1 MQGISPSKMQRLILA
16 LEKLDAITE
25 GIELLS
31 MMEHIIHPDD
41 FDLLSRFF
49 IFPGQD
55 VVMTDANC
63 IKLKLFM
70 AIGMMNQV
78 FNARFKIILRGGF
91 AVRMNILKAI
101 QTNSEFVPTLSMNH
115 LIITLANADLD
126 CLVVPETGIELST
139 QDQSDILGLLQ
150 MSIATTIERCTA
162 KQLESSLSK
171 RSEVSQSM
179 NTDLQRRMNRIS
191 EQMNALGGEDADS
204 QSRKMGLN
212 AQLQKLQTNMDSLV
226 ASVAPPYPFELKI
239 KNAAKST
246 LTTKLFWKTMKDTA
260 IELIDVTFMEA
271 HDPES
276 LYADASRMK
285 QIQLLSSN
293 VRWYYPGQDILFM
306 EYLNVIHA
314 VGLQIQRIHT
324 DQTIKPEDKQFEL
337 RKQEKMLTK
346 FKSRSQICYQLLTA
360 SERTQLHDSLPP
372 HLRAEFK
379 FASQTQMGGAKSR
392 RSKHKKRVRRTKK
405 RNSRKPRK

>member
-1 MQGISPSKMQRLILA
+1 MQGIAPSKMQKLIDL
-16 LEKLDAITE
+16 LKKMDEITE
-25 GIELLS
+25 GIKLLNG
-31 MMEHIIHPDD
+31 MQKEIIHPDD
-41 FDLLSRFF
+41 FVLLSRFF

-101 QTNSEFVPTLSMNH
+101 QTDSAFVTTKSMND
-115 LIITLANADLD
+115 LISTMANADLD

-139 QDQSDILGLLQ
+139 QDQSVIIRLLQ
-150 MSIATTIERCTA
+150 MSIETTVERFKA

-179 NTDLQRRMNRIS
+179 NPDLQGRMNRIS
-191 EQMNALGGEDADS
+191 EQIAALGGEDEES
-204 QSRKMGLN
+204 QSRKIALN
-212 AQLQKLQTNMDSLV
+212 AQLQRLQASMKSLV
-226 ASVAPPYPFELKI
+226 APVAPPYPVELEI
-239 KNAAKST
+239 KNAKNSA
-246 LTTKLFWKTMKDTA
+246 LTTKMFWKPMKDTA

-285 QIQLLSSN
+285 QIRLLSSN
-293 VRWYYPGQDILFM
+293 VQWYYPGQNILLM

-314 VGLQIQRIHT
+314 IGLQIQRIST
-324 DQTIKPEDKQFEL
+324 DPTIKHADKQFEL
-337 RKQEKMLTK
+337 RKQQNMLTK
-346 FKSRSQICYQLLTA
+346 FKSRSQICYQLLTE
-360 SERTQLHDSLPP
+360 SERTQLLGSLPP
-372 HLRAEFK
+372 HLRAEVMIPSHK
-379 FASQTQMGGAKSR
+379 GGAKSR

>member
-1 MQGISPSKMQRLILA
+1 
-16 LEKLDAITE
+16 
-25 GIELLS
+25 
-31 MMEHIIHPDD
+31 
-41 FDLLSRFF
+41 
-49 IFPGQD
+49 
-55 VVMTDANC
+55 MTDANC

-70 AIGMMNQV
+70 AIGMMNRV

-91 AVRMNILKAI
+91 AVRMNILRAI
-101 QTNSEFVPTLSMNH
+101 KTDSAFVATTSMNE
-115 LIITLANADLD
+115 LIGTMANADLD
-126 CLVVPETGIELST
+126 CLVVPEHGIELST
-139 QDQSDILGLLQ
+139 QDRTVIMELLQ
-150 MSIATTIERCTA
+150 MSIATTIERFKA

-171 RSEVSQSM
+171 RSEVSQRM
-179 NTDLQRRMNRIS
+179 KTDLQSRMNRIS

-226 ASVAPPYPFELKI
+226 ASVATPFPVELKI

-260 IELIDVTFMEA
+260 IELIDVTFVNA
-271 HDPES
+271 HDDAS
-276 LYADASRMK
+276 VLYADASRMK

-293 VRWYYPGQDILFM
+293 VRWYYPGQDILLM